1 MNDSAT
7 SSKHWRRTV
16 DDDAVCWLTLD
27 KADAAV
33 NTLSSDVLAELER
46 ELDVLRTLRLRGVV
60 FESGKRSGLHS
71 WRGCQRVRRFA
82 RCCSCRGNGC
92 TRPSVARPHRGT
104 RGADGSC
111 DRRVRTRWRNGA
123 RARLRL
129 SNRRRVVRADPR
141 LARSAT
147 RDPPGFR
154 RVGTHRRDSRA
165 AAGARSHV
173 DGPVALPARGLQ
185 VRARRSSSRT
195 RGAAEHGEGS
205 RRSSPSSAARTV
217 VLGIAEF
224 AAASRLAR
232 RPSAC

>member
-1 MNDSAT
+1 MNDSAAGP
-7 SSKHWRRTV
+7 KHWRRTV

-46 ELDVLRTLRLRGVV
+46 ELDALRALTSARRRIRV
-60 FESGKRSGLHS
+60 RQAQRLHS
-71 WRGCQRVRRFA
+71 WRGCQRVRRLA
-82 RCCSCRGNGC
+82 RCGSCRGDGR

-104 RGADGSC
+104 RGADGCC
-111 DRRVRTRWRNGA
+111 DRRVRTRRRNGA

-129 SNRRRVVRADPR
+129 SSRRRVVRADAR

-195 RGAAEHGEGS
+195 RGAAERGEGS

-217 VLGIAEF
+217 VLGD
-224 AAASRLAR
+224 
-232 RPSAC
+232 C